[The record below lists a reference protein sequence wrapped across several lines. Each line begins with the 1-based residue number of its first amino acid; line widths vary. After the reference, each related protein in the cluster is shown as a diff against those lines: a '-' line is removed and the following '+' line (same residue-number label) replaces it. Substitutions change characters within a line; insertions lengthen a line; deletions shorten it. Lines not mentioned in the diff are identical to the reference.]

1 MQPKQLEFD
10 ELMFDALNEN
20 AMPKKR
26 SIEKE
31 IIRNERKIATSR
43 NSSIRYMLGMYER
56 QVYLLKE
63 LQRIRND

>member
-10 ELMFDALNEN
+10 ELMTDALNDN

-26 SIEKE
+26 SIERE

-43 NSSIRYMLGMYER
+43 NSSIRYMLGLYDR
-56 QVYLLKE
+56 QVWLYKE
-63 LQRIRND
+63 LQRC